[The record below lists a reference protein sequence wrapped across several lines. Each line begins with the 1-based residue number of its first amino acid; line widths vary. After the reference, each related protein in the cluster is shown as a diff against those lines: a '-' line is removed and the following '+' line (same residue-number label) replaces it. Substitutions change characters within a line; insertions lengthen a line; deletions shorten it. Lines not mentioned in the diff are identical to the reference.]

1 MAGNQESFFGQY
13 VPPCRNLQQDSCRCR
28 QEEQAGQRAAGPT
41 NALTPF
47 FVVII
52 SGWCNANQNIKSYG
66 RTQRMGGLR
75 LQGER
80 EIDPGFGVF
89 FWN

>member
-1 MAGNQESFFGQY
+1 M
-13 VPPCRNLQQDSCRCR
+13 
-28 QEEQAGQRAAGPT
+28 
-41 NALTPF
+41 TPF

-52 SGWCNANQNIKSYG
+52 SWCNANQNIKSYG

-89 FWN
+89 FWI